1 MKTKLFILVCICAVM
16 TASCTSTVQTQKQNK
31 IAQAIKK
38 EGDVFQAQGN
48 HTAALNKLLEAEKMA
63 PDDPYIQNSLGLAY
77 MGKER
82 DDMAIQAFNKA
93 LALKPDYTEALNN
106 LGAAYLRDEKWDIA
120 IKTFNK
126 VLEDITYPTPH
137 YPLANIGWAQ
147 LAQNNYPAAQKYFL
161 KAVRE
166 VPGFIPAIHGLAQLY
181 IRTGQ
186 ADRAIAYPNKNI
198 RKSRALSY
206 STQTL
211 PRLMKPAAGF
221 PRQLKPGRWSHSW
234 PLKIQTFT
242 TRLNSA
248 CLNCSKICA
257 LNRTEEYG

>member
-1 MKTKLFILVCICAVM
+1 MKIKLFILVCICAVM
-16 TASCTSTVQTQKQNK
+16 TASCTSTIQTRKQKK
-31 IAQAIKK
+31 IAQAIKR

-48 HTAALNKLLEAEKMA
+48 YTAALSKLLEAEKIA

-77 MGKER
+77 MGKEKN
-82 DDMAIQAFNKA
+82 DMAIQALNKA

-126 VLEDITYPTPH
+126 VLEDLTYPTPH

-147 LAQNNYPAAQKYFL
+147 LRQHNYPVAQKYFL
-161 KAVRE
+161 KALRQ

-186 ADRAIAYPNKNI
+186 TDRAIALLDKNI
-198 RKSRALSY
+198 RRSPDTAIFHADLAQAYEACGRTSQAIKAWQMVKQLASENSTLYRRAE
-206 STQTL
+206 Q
-211 PRLMKPAAGF
+211 RLFEM
-221 PRQLKPGRWSHSW
+221 Q
-234 PLKIQTFT
+234 
-242 TRLNSA
+242 
-248 CLNCSKICA
+248 
-257 LNRTEEYG
+257 

>member
-1 MKTKLFILVCICAVM
+1 MKTKLFILICICAVM

-82 DDMAIQAFNKA
+82 NDMAIQAFNKA

-147 LAQNNYPAAQKYFL
+147 LAQNNYPVAQKYFL
-161 KAVRE
+161 KTLRE
-166 VPGFIPAIHGLAQLY
+166 VSGFIPAIHGLAQLY

-186 ADRAIAYPNKNI
+186 ADRAMAYLNKNI
-198 RKSRALSY
+198 RKFPGTVIFHADLAQAYDACGRTPQAIKAWQMV
-206 STQTL
+206 TQL
-211 PRLMKPAAGF
+211 ASENSNLYHKAEQRLF
-221 PRQLKPGRWSHSW
+221 ELQ
-234 PLKIQTFT
+234 
-242 TRLNSA
+242 
-248 CLNCSKICA
+248 
-257 LNRTEEYG
+257 

>member
-16 TASCTSTVQTQKQNK
+16 TVSCTSTVQTQKQNK

-38 EGDVFQAQGN
+38 EGDVFQVQGN

-186 ADRAIAYPNKNI
+186 ADRAIAYLNKNI
-198 RKSRALSY
+198 RKSPGTVIFHADLAQAYEACGRIPKAIKAWQMV
-206 STQTL
+206 TQL
-211 PRLMKPAAGF
+211 ASENSNLYHEAEQRLF
-221 PRQLKPGRWSHSW
+221 ELQ
-234 PLKIQTFT
+234 
-242 TRLNSA
+242 
-248 CLNCSKICA
+248 
-257 LNRTEEYG
+257 

>member
-1 MKTKLFILVCICAVM
+1 MKTKLLILICICAVM
-16 TASCTSTVQTQKQNK
+16 TASCTPTVVQTQKQNK

-48 HTAALNKLLEAEKMA
+48 HTAALSKLLEAEKMA

-77 MGKER
+77 MGKEKN
-82 DDMAIQAFNKA
+82 DMAIQAFNNA
-93 LALKPDYTEALNN
+93 LTLKPDYTEALNN
-106 LGAAYLRDEKWDIA
+106 LGAAYLRAEKWAIA

-137 YPLANIGWAQ
+137 YPLANIGWAH
-147 LAQNNYPAAQKYFL
+147 LAQHNYPLAQKYFL

-186 ADRAIAYPNKNI
+186 ADRAMAYLNKNI
-198 RKSRALSY
+198 RKSPGTVIFHADLAQAYEASGRTSQAIKAWQMVKQLASENSNLY
-206 STQTL
+206 HKAEQ
-211 PRLMKPAAGF
+211 RLF
-221 PRQLKPGRWSHSW
+221 ELQ
-234 PLKIQTFT
+234 
-242 TRLNSA
+242 
-248 CLNCSKICA
+248 
-257 LNRTEEYG
+257 